1 MIQGGF
7 KKENIE
13 IIPEPDKAVDTIFS
27 RAQQGDLLVI
37 QPDELEPVMSQII
50 ERYRKIVTRI

>member
-13 IIPEPDKAVDTIFS
+13 IIQEQDKAVDTIFA

-37 QPDELEPVMSQII
+37 QPDELEPVMSQIL
-50 ERYRKIVTRI
+50 EKYRKLYTDL